1 MIRPRVDEIIRSVIM
16 VLALHSL
23 SNGVTSPHITMT
35 HQPDHNKDTDE
46 FAVHLDAESTF
57 FRDLVEH
64 ALDGFLTLDPSGRI
78 VFSNQAAERL
88 FGWSDDA
95 LVGQPMVEL
104 FPERHRDAYR
114 ASFQQQVHDDT
125 QELNHEYVERV
136 GLHKDGS
143 ELPLAFSFYEHEYDG
158 QQLFTAIIRDLSER
172 KQRET
177 ALENTKQ
184 KYAKLVETAPDAIFI
199 ADAETGTVEDVN
211 QAAVSLTGKTREEL
225 CGLHQSELHPP
236 EQAEQYTANFQE
248 HVKRGGVRGDS
259 TSVIRHDMD
268 QHVVHDDGSR
278 VPVEVSS
285 GVTELDG
292 KTVIQG
298 IFRDISD
305 RQEWEEELRQEQD
318 LTERI
323 LETSPIAIGVF
334 TPDRKLV
341 RANEQV
347 EEILGVSVD
356 QLTSLPTLDE
366 VFTLYDA
373 ENRPIDPNNGLMA
386 EVTKTGLP
394 VYDYEARLERADGER
409 CWISLNAA
417 PLWSPDGELEY
428 LVLVGE
434 DISERKERENAIE
447 QQHGRLETL
456 NRINRLIREVNQTL
470 VRTTTRDEIETCVCE
485 RLAASDL
492 YQDAFIGERSLPS
505 GGIKARTGANLD
517 PNYFDLLAETDST
530 ETSTGGA
537 AEAMR
542 TQEPQL
548 ITSIESDPRFPD
560 SLRDEALARGY
571 CSVLCIPLAYGKTT
585 YGVLVIH
592 ASRSDAFSEREQVV
606 FEELGETIG
615 YAIHA
620 AESKKLLHTDS
631 HYELTFDLTETTAFF
646 VTASADLQC
655 SITLEDIVPSTDKE
669 LLYYIT
675 LENTSP
681 DSFLELARHQ
691 SIVKKARCISTE
703 TETSLLEIVFMGAS
717 TSPQVLIE
725 RGARIKHAKVTEG
738 RGSLVAEASSDAD
751 IRALTDA
758 VQSIYPN
765 ARLTAKQEVKRSLP
779 PLRRQ
784 HARLRDQL
792 TDRQQA
798 SLTAAYNAGFFE
810 WPRESTGEAVA
821 DSLGVSAPTFHQ
833 HLRAS
838 ERKLLAVFFGE
849 AEPMD

>member
-1 MIRPRVDEIIRSVIM
+1 
-16 VLALHSL
+16 
-23 SNGVTSPHITMT
+23 MT
-35 HQPDHNKDTDE
+35 HQPDHDTAAEE
-46 FAVHLDAESTF
+46 FAAHLSTETTF

-64 ALDGFLTLDPSGRI
+64 ALDGFLTFDPSGTI
-78 VFSNQAAERL
+78 VYSNHAVERL
-88 FGWSDDA
+88 FGWSKDD
-95 LVGQPMVEL
+95 LVGQSFLQL
-104 FPERHRDAYR
+104 FPDQHREAYR
-114 ASFQQQVHDDT
+114 ESFSRRVYDDPR
-125 QELNHEYVERV
+125 EVNHEYAERV
-136 GLHKDGS
+136 GLHKDGY
-143 ELPLAFSFYEHEYDG
+143 ELPLAFSLFEHEYEG
-158 QQLFTAIIRDLSER
+158 QQLFTAIIRDISER

-177 ALENTKQ
+177 ELENAKQ
-184 KYAKLVETAPDAIFI
+184 KYAKLVETTPDAIFI
-199 ADAETGTVEDVN
+199 ADAETGMVEDVN
-211 QAAVSLTGKTREEL
+211 QAAVSLMGKPPHEL
-225 CGLHQSELHPP
+225 CGMHQSELHPP
-236 EQAEQYTANFQE
+236 DQADQYTANFQE
-248 HVKRGGVRGDS
+248 HVERGGVRGDS
-259 TSVIRHDMD
+259 TGVIRHDMD

-298 IFRDISD
+298 IFRDISE
-305 RQEWEEELRQEQD
+305 RQEWEEELRQERD

-334 TPDRKLV
+334 TLDRQLV

-366 VFTLYDA
+366 EFTLYDA
-373 ENRPIDPNNGLMA
+373 ENRPIDPQNGLMT
-386 EVTKTGLP
+386 EVIETGSP
-394 VYDYEARLERADGER
+394 VYDYEAILERADGER

-417 PLWSPDGELEY
+417 PLWSPDGDLEY

-447 QQHGRLETL
+447 QQHDRLETL

-470 VRTTTRDEIETCVCE
+470 VRTTTRDEIETSVCE

-492 YQDAFIGERSLPS
+492 YQDAFIGERALPS
-505 GGIKARTGANLD
+505 GRIKPRTGANLD
-517 PNYFDLLAETDST
+517 ASYFDLLDEVDST

-537 AEAMR
+537 AEAIR
-542 TQEPQL
+542 TQELQL
-548 ITSIESDPRFPD
+548 ITSIQSDSRFPD

-571 CSVLCIPLAYGKTT
+571 CSVLCIPIVYRETT
-585 YGVLVIH
+585 YGVLVVH
-592 ASRSDAFSEREQVV
+592 ASRSDAFSEREQAV

-655 SITLEDIVPSTDKE
+655 SITLEDLVPSTDKE

-675 LENTSP
+675 LENAP
-681 DSFLELARHQ
+681 ADAFLEMARNQ
-691 SIVKKARCISTE
+691 PIVRKARCISTAAE
-703 TETSLLEIVFMGAS
+703 SSLLEIVFMGAS

-738 RGSLVAEASSDAD
+738 RGSLVAEAPADAD

-758 VQSIYPN
+758 VQSIYSN
-765 ARLTAKQEVKRSLP
+765 ARLTAKQEVKRSRP

>member
-1 MIRPRVDEIIRSVIM
+1 
-16 VLALHSL
+16 
-23 SNGVTSPHITMT
+23 MT
-35 HQPDHNKDTDE
+35 HQPDHDTAAEE
-46 FAVHLDAESTF
+46 FAARIDTETTF

-64 ALDGFLTLDPSGRI
+64 ALDGFLTLDPNGTI
-78 VFSNQAAERL
+78 VYSNHAAERL
-88 FGWSDDA
+88 FGWSGDD
-95 LVGQPMVEL
+95 LVGQSILQL
-104 FPERHRDAYR
+104 FPDQHREAYR
-114 ASFQQQVHDDT
+114 ESFSRRVHDDT
-125 QELNHEYVERV
+125 REVNHEYVERV

-143 ELPLAFSFYEHEYDG
+143 ELPLAFSFFEHEYEG
-158 QQLFTAIIRDLSER
+158 QQLFTAIIRDISER

-177 ALENTKQ
+177 ELGNTKQ
-184 KYAKLVETAPDAIFI
+184 KYAKLVEAAPDAIFI
-199 ADAETGTVEDVN
+199 ADAETGMVEDVN
-211 QAAVSLTGKTREEL
+211 QAAVTLMGKPSHEL
-225 CGLHQSELHPP
+225 CGMHQSELHPP
-236 EQAEQYTANFQE
+236 EQADQYTANFQE
-248 HVKRGGVRGDS
+248 HVERGGVRGDS
-259 TSVIRHDMD
+259 TSVIQHDMD

-298 IFRDISD
+298 IFRDISE
-305 RQEWEEELRQEQD
+305 RQEWEGGLQQERN

-334 TPDRKLV
+334 TPDRQLV

-347 EEILGVSVD
+347 EEILGASVD
-356 QLTSLPTLDE
+356 QLTGLPTLDE

-386 EVTKTGLP
+386 EVIETGLP
-394 VYDYEARLERADGER
+394 VYDYEARLERANGEQ

-447 QQHGRLETL
+447 QQHDHLETL

-470 VRTTTRDEIETCVCE
+470 VRTTTRDEIETSVCE

-505 GGIKARTGANLD
+505 GGINPRTSANLD
-517 PNYFDLLAETDST
+517 ASYFDLLGEVDSA

-537 AEAMR
+537 AEAIR
-542 TQEPQL
+542 TQELQL
-548 ITSIESDPRFPD
+548 ITSIQSDPRFPD

-571 CSVLCIPLAYGKTT
+571 CSLLCIPLAYRETT
-585 YGVLVIH
+585 YGVLVVH

-655 SITLEDIVPSTDKE
+655 SITLEDLVPSTDKE

-675 LENTSP
+675 LENAP
-681 DSFLELARHQ
+681 ADAFLELARNQ
-691 SIVKKARCISTE
+691 PIVKKARCINVGAE
-703 TETSLLEIVFMGAS
+703 ASLLEIVFMGAS

-738 RGSLVAEASSDAD
+738 RGSLVAEASADAD

-758 VQSIYPN
+758 VQSVYPN

-810 WPRESTGEAVA
+810 WPRESTGEEVA

-849 AEPMD
+849 AKRMD

>member
-1 MIRPRVDEIIRSVIM
+1 
-16 VLALHSL
+16 
-23 SNGVTSPHITMT
+23 MT
-35 HQPDHNKDTDE
+35 HQPDHDTDAEE
-46 FAVHLDAESTF
+46 FAARIGTETTF

-64 ALDGFLTLDPSGRI
+64 ALDGFLTLDSSGTI
-78 VFSNQAAERL
+78 VFLNHAAERL
-88 FGWSDDA
+88 FGWSDDD
-95 LVGQPMVEL
+95 LVGQSILQL
-104 FPERHRDAYR
+104 FPERHREEYYD
-114 ASFQQQVHDDT
+114 SFSRRVHDDT
-125 QELNHEYVERV
+125 REIDHEYVERV
-136 GLHKDGS
+136 GVHADGS
-143 ELPLAFSFYEHEYDG
+143 ELSLAFSFYEHEYEG
-158 QQLFTAIIRDLSER
+158 LQLFTAIIRDISER

-177 ALENTKQ
+177 ELKNTKE
-184 KYAKLVETAPDAIFI
+184 KYAKLIETAPDAIFI

-236 EQAEQYTANFQE
+236 EQAEQHRANFQE
-248 HVKRGGVRGDS
+248 HVERGGVRGDS
-259 TSVIRHDMD
+259 TGVIRHDID
-268 QHVVHDDGSR
+268 QHVVQDDGSWI
-278 VPVEVSS
+278 PIEVSS
-285 GVTELDG
+285 GVTELNG
-292 KTVIQG
+292 KTVIQE
-298 IFRDISD
+298 IFRDISERQD
-305 RQEWEEELRQEQD
+305 REKELRQERD

-334 TPDRKLV
+334 TPDRQLV

-347 EEILGVSVD
+347 AEILGHSVD
-356 QLTSLPTLDE
+356 ELLGLPSLYDD
-366 VFTLYDA
+366 FTLYDS
-373 ENRPIDPNNGLMA
+373 ENQPIDPQNGIMA
-386 EVTKTGLP
+386 KVIETGSA
-394 VYDYEARLERADGER
+394 VYDYETILERADGKR
-409 CWISLNAA
+409 LWISLNAA

-428 LVLVGE
+428 IVLVGV
-434 DISERKERENAIE
+434 DISDRKEREEALE
-447 QQHGRLETL
+447 QHHDRLETL

-470 VRTTTRDEIETCVCE
+470 VRTTTRDEIETSVCE

-505 GGIKARTGANLD
+505 GGIKPRTGANLD
-517 PNYFDLLAETDST
+517 ANYFDLLDEMDSV

-537 AEAMR
+537 AEAIR
-542 TQEPQL
+542 TQKPQL
-548 ITSIESDPRFPD
+548 ITSIQSDPRFPD

-571 CSVLCIPLAYGKTT
+571 RSVLCIPLVYGETA

-592 ASRSDAFSEREQVV
+592 ASRSDAFGEREQVV

-646 VTASADLQC
+646 VTASADLEC
-655 SITLEDIVPSTDKE
+655 SITLEDVVPSTDKE

-675 LENTSP
+675 LKNAP
-681 DSFLELARHQ
+681 ADAFLELARNQ
-691 SIVKKARCISTE
+691 PIVKKARCISTE
-703 TETSLLEIVFMGAS
+703 AETSLLEIVFMGAS

-725 RGARIKHAKVTEG
+725 RGARIEHAKVTEG
-738 RGSLVAEASSDAD
+738 RGSLVAEASADAD

-765 ARLTAKQEVKRSLP
+765 ARLTAKQEVKRSPP
-779 PLRRQ
+779 PLRKQ

-849 AEPMD
+849 AERMD

>member
-1 MIRPRVDEIIRSVIM
+1 M
-16 VLALHSL
+16 A
-23 SNGVTSPHITMT
+23 
-35 HQPDHNKDTDE
+35 
-46 FAVHLDAESTF
+46 
-57 FRDLVEH
+57 
-64 ALDGFLTLDPSGRI
+64 
-78 VFSNQAAERL
+78 
-88 FGWSDDA
+88 
-95 LVGQPMVEL
+95 
-104 FPERHRDAYR
+104 
-114 ASFQQQVHDDT
+114 
-125 QELNHEYVERV
+125 
-136 GLHKDGS
+136 
-143 ELPLAFSFYEHEYDG
+143 LAF
-158 QQLFTAIIRDLSER
+158 LS
-172 KQRET
+172 
-177 ALENTKQ
+177 
-184 KYAKLVETAPDAIFI
+184 KLAPA
-199 ADAETGTVEDVN
+199 
-211 QAAVSLTGKTREEL
+211 SLNWTGKQSYRE
-225 CGLHQSELHPP
+225 
-236 EQAEQYTANFQE
+236 
-248 HVKRGGVRGDS
+248 
-259 TSVIRHDMD
+259 
-268 QHVVHDDGSR
+268 
-278 VPVEVSS
+278 SS
-285 GVTELDG
+285 GISLNG
-292 KTVIQG
+292 KNG
-298 IFRDISD
+298 KKSCD
-305 RQEWEEELRQEQD
+305 RNDD

-334 TPDRKLV
+334 TPDRQLV

-356 QLTSLPTLDE
+356 QLTSLSTLDE

-386 EVTKTGLP
+386 EVIETGLP
-394 VYDYEARLERADGER
+394 VYDYEAILERADGER

-447 QQHGRLETL
+447 QQHDRLETL

-470 VRTTTRDEIETCVCE
+470 VRTTTRDEIETSVCE

-505 GGIKARTGANLD
+505 GGIEARTGANLD
-517 PNYFDLLAETDST
+517 SNYFDLLDETDST

-542 TQEPQL
+542 TQELQL

-571 CSVLCIPLAYGKTT
+571 CSVLCIPLVYRETT

-592 ASRSDAFSEREQVV
+592 ASRSDAFSEQEQVV

-655 SITLEDIVPSTDKE
+655 SITLEDLVPSTDKE

-675 LENTSP
+675 LESAP
-681 DSFLELARHQ
+681 VDSFLELARHQ

-703 TETSLLEIVFMGAS
+703 AETSLLEIVFVGAS

-738 RGSLVAEASSDAD
+738 RGSLVAEASADAD

-758 VQSIYPN
+758 VQSVYPD

-849 AEPMD
+849 AEPLD